1 MIDSN
6 NEVAAVGYANDFG
19 RRAAV
24 FRNGRNDNRLLYFTV
39 CIGFSM
45 GWVVFFQTVWF
56 GFEGDRIEALRLL
69 RQNEIIVMSNDGRNG
84 DGIIGY
90 FTPYGKWR

>member
-1 MIDSN
+1 
-6 NEVAAVGYANDFG
+6 
-19 RRAAV
+19 
-24 FRNGRNDNRLLYFTV
+24 
-39 CIGFSM
+39 M